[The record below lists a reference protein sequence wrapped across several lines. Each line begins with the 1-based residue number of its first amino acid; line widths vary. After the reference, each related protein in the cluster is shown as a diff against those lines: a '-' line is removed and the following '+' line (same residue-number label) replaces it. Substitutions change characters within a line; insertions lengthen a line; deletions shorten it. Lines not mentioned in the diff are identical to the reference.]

1 MNHKNTE
8 PYGKMVN
15 AFRVFPFLPWLIP
28 LVDSVRQ
35 SVTCMTLFNRRN
47 GRVLTLEAAA
57 RLEIVA
63 VLNAAEGSVTK

>member
-1 MNHKNTE
+1 
-8 PYGKMVN
+8 MVN